1 VGGARDSHRDG
12 VGEDALA
19 KDDKQ
24 KTNIRLSVTV
34 KPFDLKTNDDLLADG
49 FLWGWINPT
58 FKTRARSY
66 FAEGGALE
74 LKARQALIRV
84 LRSDQPLSPTLRKHL
99 AELFEVKSTTTER
112 RLVFALRSNSMAK
125 QDIASFVKRERDELG
140 GEKNADGL
148 AISRAAEHFGVTA
161 KTIYKH
167 IKKSP
172 PVGRKG

>member
-99 AELFEVKSTTTER
+99 AELFEVDSTATGR
-112 RLVFALRSNSMAK
+112 RLILAYRRNRKRSNPQAK
-125 QDIASFVKRERDELG
+125 LDIVGFVERKREELA
-140 GEKNADGL
+140 GEKKAAGR
-148 AISRAAEHFGVTA
+148 AVSFAAEHFGVTVS
-161 KTIYKH
+161 K
-167 IKKSP
+167 
-172 PVGRKG
+172 